1 VRLSFALPK
10 SILHF
15 VQLHDPLTARAEVVH
30 RIGLRRGNWAVTVES
45 RTSLS
50 VTREA
55 FELRARLEA
64 FEGDTLVRARS
75 WNCLVAREGVWV
87 GARAFKLVLLTTE
100 NPCGSRCSHR
110 RCVDGAHAGE
120 PKRQGALPPVG

>member
-1 VRLSFALPK
+1 M
-10 SILHF
+10 
-15 VQLHDPLTARAEVVH
+15 
-30 RIGLRRGNWAVTVES
+30 GLRRGNWAVTVDS

-50 VTREA
+50 ATRGA

-64 FEGDTLVRARS
+64 LRGRHARPRAQLGLPRRAR
-75 WNCLVAREGVWV
+75 GVWV

-100 NPCGSRCSHR
+100 NPCGSGCSHR